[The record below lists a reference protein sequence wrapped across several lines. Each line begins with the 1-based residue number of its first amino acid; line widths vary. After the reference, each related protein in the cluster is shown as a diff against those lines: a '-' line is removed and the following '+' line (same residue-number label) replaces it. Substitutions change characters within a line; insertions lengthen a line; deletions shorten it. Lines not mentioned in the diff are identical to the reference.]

1 MLRPGGKV
9 EGRGGAAPPPPPAGG
24 KRREGTSAVMANFK
38 LKDGPNAP
46 SVQEQIGDAL
56 SKNAVRVID
65 LFRDW
70 DRNMDGTISKKEFRV
85 GVERMGFDV
94 PRAALHS
101 LFDSWDPDGSGLLD
115 LTELHRVLR
124 RGGKLEKKSKMIHP
138 DTITVAELLQP
149 ASSSTGS
156 RHALRKAPPRRGSA
170 LGTVDL
176 DEGARSLP
184 VQERTLDPTA

>member
-9 EGRGGAAPPPPPAGG
+9 EGRGGAAPPPPPGGG

-94 PRAALHS
+94 PRAAVHS

>member
-9 EGRGGAAPPPPPAGG
+9 EGRGGAAPPPPPGGG

-94 PRAALHS
+94 PRAAVHS
-101 LFDSWDPDGSGLLD
+101 LFDS
-115 LTELHRVLR
+115 
-124 RGGKLEKKSKMIHP
+124 
-138 DTITVAELLQP
+138 
-149 ASSSTGS
+149 
-156 RHALRKAPPRRGSA
+156 
-170 LGTVDL
+170 
-176 DEGARSLP
+176 
-184 VQERTLDPTA
+184 